1 MAPIYVKN
9 GTIYVKN
16 GTLLREK
23 WHHYVKNGT
32 HLREKWHSSVRTYL
46 REKWHQHHFALG
58 IGNYVKNGTTQ
69 LNA

>member
-1 MAPIYVKN
+1 MALCCVKN

-32 HLREKWHSSVRTYL
+32 
-46 REKWHQHHFALG
+46 
-58 IGNYVKNGTTQ
+58 IYVKNGTPVRDWICV
-69 LNA
+69 A

>member
-32 HLREKWHSSVRTYL
+32 PLWKTQVLREKWHFL
-46 REKWHQHHFALG
+46 
-58 IGNYVKNGTTQ
+58 I
-69 LNA
+69 